1 MNRGKHKCK
10 ILKEIRKQ
18 IAEANQIDLI
28 ISECSFKGECKG
40 TCPKCEAEIRYLEQQ
55 LAHKS
60 LMGTTTRIMGV
71 SLGVLTMAGGLTA
84 CDGKEKRASN
94 EEVSEDNAV
103 TITTNLVG
111 DTMVE
116 NGNKSDEHY
125 NASAAEIN
133 WDSATTND
141 AVDVPISAFVGG
153 DDDMDEIIEDT
164 ITNDEGLMV
173 GYIEEAY
180 PVFPGGQMALME
192 FVRNHI
198 EYTDEVKSAIEEKS
212 RVIVSF
218 TVEIDGSISNIKVV
232 RSVNEVL
239 DNEAIRIIQQ
249 MPKWEPA
256 EREGVKV
263 ACWFTMPVSFI
274 APEEE

>member
-116 NGNKSDEHY
+116 NGNKSDELY

-133 WDSATTND
+133 WDSAITNGD
-141 AVDVPISAFVGG
+141 MEIPVVGG
-153 DDDMDEIIEDT
+153 VDEMDEVIEDS
-164 ITNDEGLMV
+164 ITHDEELM
-173 GYIEEAY
+173 GAFIKEAY

>member
-1 MNRGKHKCK
+1 MNRGKQKCK

-55 LAHKS
+55 LAHTS

-84 CDGKEKRASN
+84 CNSKEKRPSN
-94 EEVSEDNAV
+94 EEGIEGNAV
-103 TITTNLVG
+103 TITTNLAG
-111 DTMVE
+111 EIMIG
-116 NGNKSDEHY
+116 NGNKPDELY

-133 WDSATTND
+133 WDSAITNGD
-141 AVDVPISAFVGG
+141 MEIPVVGG
-153 DDDMDEIIEDT
+153 VDEMDEVIEDS
-164 ITNDEGLMV
+164 ITHDEELM
-173 GYIEEAY
+173 GAFIKEAY

-256 EREGVKV
+256 EREGGKV